1 MKDLGIYI
9 HFPFCSNI
17 CSYCD
22 FVVDK
27 NLNLID
33 KYIDTLII
41 EIENKSNSLQSLNDY
56 QIKTIYFGGGTPSLM
71 SESHL
76 QRVLSSLKDN
86 FNLNN
91 VEEISLESNPNSI
104 PIDKLNNIHNLGVNR
119 LSIGVQTFIKRE
131 LGVLKRNHSP
141 KKALSAINEALSIG
155 FDSVNIDLI
164 YSIPNQSEDD
174 WKYNLNIIK
183 DLEIDHIS
191 CYNLTY
197 EENTPLYKKLI
208 DGKINKNNEEFESD
222 LYLYTSNYLEKLGFE
237 HYEVSNY
244 AKEDKRCKHNLSI
257 WENNEYLGFGVGAH
271 WKFNNIRYENTR
283 NLKVYIESVNNNLN
297 YQNIKELS
305 SVELFEEYIILGL
318 RSQGV
323 GVDYLEKFLNKKFK
337 LKENK
342 ILINLIENEFLQIN
356 NLNIKLTNKGYLF
369 ADSISYEIMKII
381 NLI

>member
-1 MKDLGIYI
+1 MKDLGIYV

-41 EIENKSNSLQSLNDY
+41 EIENTSNSLQSLNDY

-76 QRVLSSLKDN
+76 QRVLSSLRDN

-104 PIDKLNNIHNLGVNR
+104 PIDKLNKFHNLGVNR

-283 NLKVYIESVNNNLN
+283 NLKVYIDSVNNNLN

-323 GVDYLEKFLNKKFK
+323 GVDYLEKFSNKKFK
-337 LKENK
+337 LKENN

>member
-1 MKDLGIYI
+1 MKELGIYI

-33 KYIDTLII
+33 KYIETLII
-41 EIENKSNSLQSLNDY
+41 EIKNISNSLENLKNY

-71 SESHL
+71 NEVHL
-76 QRVLSSLKDN
+76 KSIMDTLKDN
-86 FNLNN
+86 FNLNYI
-91 VEEISLESNPNSI
+91 EEISLESNPNSI
-104 PIDKLNNIHNLGVNR
+104 PKDKLFNFNDLGVNR

-131 LGVLKRNHSP
+131 LGILKRNHSP
-141 KKALSAINEALSIG
+141 KKALNSINDALTIG

-164 YSIPNQSEDD
+164 YSIPNQTEDD
-174 WKYNLNIIK
+174 WKYNLNIIN

-208 DGKINKNNEEFESD
+208 DGKINKKNEEFESD
-222 LYLYTSNYLEKLGFE
+222 LYLYTSNFLERLGFE

-244 AKEDKRCKHNLSI
+244 AKEGKRCKHNMSI
-257 WENNEYLGFGVGAH
+257 WGNNEYLGFGVGAH

-283 NLKVYIESVNNNLN
+283 NLNEYIKGVNNNIN
-297 YQNIKELS
+297 YKNIKELS
-305 SVELFEEYIILGL
+305 SIDIFEEYIILGL
-318 RSQGV
+318 RSQGIEIK
-323 GVDYLEKFLNKKFK
+323 YLENFLNKEIK
-337 LKENK
+337 LNNNN
-342 ILINLIENEFLQIN
+342 IFNNLVENEFIN
-356 NLNIKLTNKGYLF
+356 FDNLNIKLTNKGYLF
-369 ADSISYEIMKII
+369 ADSISYELMKII